1 MMENEVGIQ
10 DLIKQYIVKATFSET
25 DVIQNDTKIF
35 EQGLLDSMGLLLLI
49 DFIKEKFTIEVKD
62 DELLID
68 NFESV
73 DNIASF
79 IKNKKIKTVLQ
90 QSV

>member
-10 DLIKQYIVKATFSET
+10 DLIKQYIAKATFSET